1 MKWYPNFL
9 LIFWPAKC
17 RTVTQLSTVFQERNG
32 SIIVINFVY
41 LPYVYLTV
49 RSIDWCNK
57 MFSRDSSFFF
67 LCKYKF
73 DFVDDCSYQRSH
85 FACWLKEPMKQS
97 VEKHEVSLTKMLLSA
112 SGRNTACTSMVPAI
126 VPAFETFKVKSFS
139 IVCNLDMSPAFCD
152 FLLSSS
158 SVEILCILYQ
168 GLLVINTQIN
178 HLFCHPSYWIT
189 GTFIMPTLYI
199 IPRSWI
205 TE

>member
-67 LCKYKF
+67 LCKCKF

-126 VPAFETFKVKSFS
+126 VPAFETFKVKSFLYRLYS
-139 IVCNLDMSPAFCD
+139 WHVTSFLWFSPFELKCRNP
-152 FLLSSS
+152 LHLVSRSS
-158 SVEILCILYQ
+158 CY
-168 GLLVINTQIN
+168 
-178 HLFCHPSYWIT
+178 
-189 GTFIMPTLYI
+189 
-199 IPRSWI
+199 
-205 TE
+205 